1 MQFQRP
7 RVAAIGLSQEQ
18 MDAIDPLCG
27 TLLPAFSWD
36 EYLTDCSP
44 TETDIAVM
52 SEPSEASFPRTIH
65 VLALAPEWLQTR
77 WYHREQSHVVGTIAL
92 RYEYSTEHQLSIPQ
106 HCPDIYEEL
115 ARDLA
120 KRLWKGSA
128 DAPETI
134 SATSDWESDP
144 EHLIET
150 TSKRPVALRYQ
161 RTHMGQGKGSPIVTL
176 ALPLVDN
183 LAEWF
188 RAFLHDV
195 HEIAPSCVPRL
206 PPRLSQPSDWYT
218 PEQNRVA
225 REMSDIDGEIERL
238 HQDRMRLEKEM
249 SAAAARAETGILR
262 ALWSDGD
269 DLVAAVEEILSGI
282 GFRVRNMDKEKSRGE
297 RNLEDL
303 RLTVPDDDEWEAIA
317 EVKGYTNGTKTSDAR
332 QLREYRDLYR
342 DENGRFP
349 DMTLWITNPHRRR
362 DPSSRPSPNV
372 AVDDSARIPDAVHI
386 QTVDLF
392 PIWRDV
398 AEGHMTSDD
407 AISLIRST
415 LPGAWTNP
423 TSDTE
428 QQPPDKPTA

>member
-1 MQFQRP
+1 MEFPRP
-7 RVAAIGLSQEQ
+7 RVAAIGLDQEQ
-18 MDAIDPLCG
+18 MDAIKPLCG
-27 TLLPAFSWD
+27 ILLPAFSWD
-36 EYLTDCSP
+36 EYLRDCSP

-52 SEPSEASFPRTIH
+52 SEPNEASFPRTIH
-65 VLALAPEWLQTR
+65 VLALAPHWLETR
-77 WYHREQSHVVGTIAL
+77 WCHREKSHVTGTIAL
-92 RYEYSTEHQLSIPQ
+92 RCEYGTEHQLSIPQ

-115 ARDLA
+115 ARGLA
-120 KRLWKGSA
+120 KQLWHSGTV
-128 DAPETI
+128 APETI
-134 SATSDWESDP
+134 GVTSDWESDP

-161 RTHMGQGKGSPIVTL
+161 RTDLGQGEGSPIVTL

-195 HEIAPSCVPRL
+195 HGIAPSSVPTL

-225 REMSDIDGEIERL
+225 REMSEVEGEFERL

-249 SAAAARAETGILR
+249 STVAARAEAGVLR

-269 DLVAAVEEILSGI
+269 DLVAAVEEMLSGI
-282 GFRVRNMDKEKSRGE
+282 GFRVRNMDKEKSRGD

-372 AVDDSARIPDAVHI
+372 AVDDAARIADAVHT

-398 AEGHMTSDD
+398 AEGHMTSDG
-407 AISLIRST
+407 AISLIRSA
-415 LPGAWTNP
+415 LPGAWSNP
-423 TSDTE
+423 TPHAV
-428 QQPPDKPTA
+428 QQPPDNPTA